1 MTQRILIAED
11 DEVNQNILLRQLKR
25 FGYSPD
31 LAEDGSKA
39 LALWQSNTY
48 DLVITDLH
56 MPNMDGYDLCKA
68 IRKQEQADNRPRT
81 ALVMLSANA
90 FGEEQHNLEAA
101 GIDDFLTKP
110 LRLPEIKQALE
121 KWL

>member
-11 DEVNQNILLRQLKR
+11 DEVNQNILMRQLKR
-25 FGYSPD
+25 FGYSAD

-39 LALWQSNTY
+39 LALWKEQAY

-68 IRKQEQADNRPRT
+68 IRELEKTDNRPRT
-81 ALVMLSANA
+81 AVVMLTANA
-90 FGEEQHNLEAA
+90 FGEAQNDIQAS